1 MKTEE
6 NKKIYMVY
14 DWANE
19 NIELLSYNK
28 TKILAKIGE
37 YTLAGGIMDNYKII
51 EINLDEVEDD

>member
-1 MKTEE
+1 MKE
-6 NKKIYMVY
+6 NKVIFILY

-37 YTLAGGIMDNYKII
+37 YTLAGGITDNYKII